1 MSKFIKL
8 RHRDYSLK
16 MFVMNNKKSII
27 AISAI
32 LLIILIFNNSKAQSE
47 AQSDIG
53 EGRQT
58 AITKAIEKVSP
69 AVASINVI
77 QVKEFRTAPLFNDP
91 FFRDFFPYELHRER
105 VKSSGSG
112 VVVSPD
118 GYVITNYHVIENA
131 KEIIVTLPG
140 GEEYEAEIIGTDRMT
155 DLSILKLAGRNF
167 PFAEIGNSDELMIG
181 EWVIALGNPYGLFD
195 VNDQPSATAGI
206 VSALN
211 MDFGKV
217 ESGRTYQDMIQTD
230 AAINPGNSGGPLV
243 NSLGQVIGINTF
255 IFTGSGYSQGSIGIG
270 FAIPIN
276 KAKTIAEELKVS
288 GRIDRSYAT
297 GLHVNPISERIA
309 RYLDIPFTQGVIV
322 VEVEPNSAGD
332 RVGIKIADV
341 IVSVA
346 GERVNNANDIKDII
360 SNNDLRP
367 GDQLKLRIFIDGKYQ
382 NVTLILGIYESDSR

>member
-1 MSKFIKL
+1 MLIM
-8 RHRDYSLK
+8 R
-16 MFVMNNKKSII
+16 NKKSIA
-27 AISAI
+27 AIVI
-32 LLIILIFNNSKAQSE
+32 IILIILIFNYSS
-47 AQSDIG
+47 AQSDI
-53 EGRQT
+53 EESRYT
-58 AITKAIEKVSP
+58 AITRAIEKVSP

-77 QVKEFRTAPLFNDP
+77 QVKEFQTSPLFNDP
-91 FFRDFFPYELHRER
+91 FFRNFFPYELHRER

-131 KEIIVTLPG
+131 LEIIVTLPG

-167 PFAEIGNSDELMIG
+167 PYAEIGNSDELMIG
-181 EWVIALGNPYGLFD
+181 EWVVALGNPYGLFD

-217 ESGRTYQDMIQTD
+217 EAGRTYQDMIQTD

-297 GLHVNPISERIA
+297 GLQVQPINERIA
-309 RYLDIPFTQGVIV
+309 RYLDIPFTRGVIV
-322 VEVEPNSAGD
+322 VEVEPNSTAD
-332 RVGIKIADV
+332 RVGIKAADV
-341 IVSVA
+341 IVSVN
-346 GERVNNANDIKDII
+346 GERVNNANDIKNII

-367 GDQLKLRIFIDGKYQ
+367 GDQLQLRIFRDGDYL
-382 NVTLILGIYESDSR
+382 NVQMTLGSIENDLR

>member
-1 MSKFIKL
+1 
-8 RHRDYSLK
+8 
-16 MFVMNNKKSII
+16 MF
-27 AISAI
+27 
-32 LLIILIFNNSKAQSE
+32 FNNSSAQT
-47 AQSDIG
+47 DIG
-53 EGRQT
+53 ESRQT
-58 AITKAIEKVSP
+58 AITRAIEKVSP

-77 QVKEFRTAPLFNDP
+77 QVKEFKTSPLFNDP
-91 FFRDFFPYELHRER
+91 FFRNFFPYELHRER

-131 KEIIVTLPG
+131 LEIIVTLPG

-155 DLSILKLAGRNF
+155 DLSILKLRGRDF
-167 PFAEIGNSDELMIG
+167 PFAEIGNSDDLMIG
-181 EWVIALGNPYGLFD
+181 EWVVALGNPYGLFD

-297 GLHVNPISERIA
+297 GLQVQPINDRIA
-309 RYLDIPFTQGVIV
+309 RYLDIPFTRGVIV
-322 VEVEPNSAGD
+322 VEVEPNSTAD
-332 RVGIKIADV
+332 RVGIKAADV
-341 IVSVA
+341 IVSVG

-367 GDQLKLRIFIDGKYQ
+367 GDQIQLRIFRDGNYI
-382 NVTLILGIYESDSR
+382 NVFMTLGSIEDDPR

>member
-77 QVKEFRTAPLFNDP
+77 QVKEFKTTPLFNDP

-367 GDQLKLRIFIDGKYQ
+367 GDQLKLRIFRDGKYQ